1 MIDLIRQ
8 RDRFAKLLGM
18 EIVSAGDGKAVTRLV
33 VRDEHLNAMDR
44 VHGGVIFSLADLAF
58 ALACN
63 SRGVPA
69 VGLSVT
75 INYTKAGKMGN
86 TLTAEAKEIT
96 LGSKV
101 ANYIVEIRD
110 ETDEILALFQGLAY
124 RKQKWCTDRFSSN
137 VDTSPPSPSAA
148 GLRTGW
154 TPRP

>member
-1 MIDLIRQ
+1 MPRDNHSTMIDLIRQ

-18 EIVSAGDGKAVTRLV
+18 EIVSAGDGKAVTCLV
-33 VRDEHLNAMDR
+33 VRDEHLNAMDM

-75 INYTKAGKMGN
+75 INYTKAAKMGN

-110 ETDEILALFQGLAY
+110 ETGEILALFQGLAY
-124 RKQKWCTDRFSSN
+124 RKQK
-137 VDTSPPSPSAA
+137 
-148 GLRTGW
+148 
-154 TPRP
+154 